1 VLASV
6 LAAATGP
13 GKRGEGR
20 AAGDGALAICLA
32 CVQRRPASSEDVGI
46 SLLQR
51 STTEAACFAG
61 ERQRWG
67 WGWSAGRR
75 QPSGQFTIDVQFFFP
90 CQFRI
95 DVQFF
100 LRKPF
105 KNVVGFCY
113 LKIKWNQKLKLSVKN
128 NGFMLLTLQYRYL

>member
-75 QPSGQFTIDVQFFFP
+75 QPSGQFTIDVQFF
-90 CQFRI
+90 
-95 DVQFF
+95 